1 MDIDK
6 LTLELLMNK
15 TTYQKY
21 VENTDPK
28 KFEENRTY
36 KEKVELYKSRILE
49 VTKEYLEN
57 PDKQVSL
64 DMNHAFYEY
73 SKSCIRHFEDIDV
86 NAIDDDTLFD
96 EPETLS
102 SDKPVKKSSRINHF
116 SLKMGSIPKI
126 KQEPKTEIN
135 QETID
140 DFFE

>member
-21 VENTDPK
+21 VEKTDPK
-28 KFEENRTY
+28 KFEENKTY

-49 VTKEYLEN
+49 ITKEYLEN

-73 SKSCIRHFEDIDV
+73 SQSCIRHFEDIDV

-96 EPETLS
+96 EPE
-102 SDKPVKKSSRINHF
+102 KPSTEKSTKKSSRINHF
-116 SLKMGSIPKI
+116 SMKI
-126 KQEPKTEIN
+126 GRLTKEEPK
-135 QETID
+135 ETVVD
-140 DFFE
+140 DFLNR

>member
-21 VENTDPK
+21 VEKTDPK

-49 VTKEYLEN
+49 ITKEYLEN

-73 SKSCIRHFEDIDV
+73 SKSCIRHFEDVDV

-96 EPETLS
+96 EPEKPSL
-102 SDKPVKKSSRINHF
+102 DKPSKKSSRINHF
-116 SLKMGSIPKI
+116 GMTMGKPKMKEESTM
-126 KQEPKTEIN
+126 E
-135 QETID
+135 
-140 DFFE
+140 